1 MDGNITDYVDIN
13 RGIPQGTVLGPLLFS
28 LMEYD
33 IKLVDSNNGISKY
46 ADDIIISVSVR
57 GNSNTAL
64 AEVKNRESWAANNRM
79 SLNLSKTWE
88 MLLGSRTTACSSS
101 SSWD

>member
-13 RGIPQGTVLGPLLFS
+13 RRIPLGTVLGPLLFS

-33 IKLVDSNNGISKY
+33 IKLVDSNKGISKY
-46 ADDIIISVSVR
+46 ANDIIISVSVR

-79 SLNLSKTWE
+79 SLILSKTWE

>member
-1 MDGNITDYVDIN
+1 MDGNITDYVDIK
-13 RGIPQGTVLGPLLFS
+13 RGIPQDAVLGPLLFS

-64 AEVKNRESWAANNRM
+64 AEVKNRESWESNNRM
-79 SLNLSKTWE
+79 SLNLSRTLE